1 MKKIIKHAR
10 NAAAAAAV
18 MVAIGVSN
26 ASAALDFTGVS
37 LDTGDVDT
45 IMLLIIGGLA
55 TLWGFRKVIKTM
67 NRS

>member
-1 MKKIIKHAR
+1 MEKIKMVKKAVY
-10 NAAAAAAV
+10 AAGATALVCA
-18 MVAIGVSN
+18 SN
-26 ASAALDFTGVS
+26 ANAALDFTGVT

-45 IMLLIIGGLA
+45 VMLLIIGGLA

>member
-1 MKKIIKHAR
+1 MKKFQKVGLAVVGASLV
-10 NAAAAAAV
+10 AA
-18 MVAIGVSN
+18 SN
-26 ASAALDFTGVS
+26 ASAALDFTGVT

-45 IMLLIIGGLA
+45 VMLLIIGGLA